1 MDEYPIAEPVAHT
14 AGPLA
19 GVRVLEFCHFLA
31 GPYAGMVL
39 ADLGADVIKIEDP
52 RHLDEARAMGPYFQ
66 GEQSLYFASLN
77 SGKRS
82 IAIDL

>member
-1 MDEYPIAEPVAHT
+1 MDENPLAASRPAP

-52 RHLDEARAMGPYFQ
+52 RHLDEARSMGPYFQ

-77 SGKRS
+77 SGKR
-82 IAIDL
+82 